1 MFLIFMKDIDEVA
14 KVSAEST
21 LLDVADDNKLRVVVE
36 GEEQRDVLQDAI
48 KGLEGRGDKW
58 QMEFDASK
66 CHVLHQK
73 CWLYIG
79 RGGAGKCGG
88 REGCWGH
95 DLSDHE
101 AVTSVCQ
108 GQCKSKPG
116 AWAAGK
122 GSGVQGQGHLP
133 EHYVVQ
139 GGGY

>member
-48 KGLEGRGDKW
+48 KGLEGRGDKG

-73 CWLYIG
+73 CLLYIG
-79 RGGAGKCGG
+79 RGWSWQVWRK
-88 REGCWGH
+88 RRM
-95 DLSDHE
+95 L
-101 AVTSVCQ
+101 
-108 GQCKSKPG
+108 
-116 AWAAGK
+116 
-122 GSGVQGQGHLP
+122 GS
-133 EHYVVQ
+133 
-139 GGGY
+139 